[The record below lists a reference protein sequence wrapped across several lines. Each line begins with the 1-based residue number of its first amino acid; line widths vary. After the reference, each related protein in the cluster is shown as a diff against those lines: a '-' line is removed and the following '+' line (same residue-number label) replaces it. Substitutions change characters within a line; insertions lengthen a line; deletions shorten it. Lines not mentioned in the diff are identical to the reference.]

1 MTSPPG
7 PTHAVTADPR
17 SAAGRVIEPYLAQVA
32 AALPGPAGARAGI
45 LAELRAGLLD
55 AVDAH
60 HRAGLA
66 PPAAAKAAADEFGDP
81 ARVAAAFR
89 PGLAASQARR
99 VAITLLATG
108 PFVIAL
114 WMGAALGSHIGA
126 RRAPPWQWAGAA
138 PAWRILLPL
147 AAAAFLIGVWMAV
160 AALAAT
166 GRLTRRLPDRPR
178 LAPMAAALAGFACAA
193 LDMILLLL
201 LAHQLP
207 RASGTL
213 DTTPVAIAAIA
224 STIRLTLARRTARQ
238 CLATRA
244 SLG

>member
-1 MTSPPG
+1 MTSARRI
-7 PTHAVTADPR
+7 HSVTADPR
-17 SAAGRVIEPYLAQVA
+17 SAAGSAIESYLVQVA
-32 AALPGPAGARAGI
+32 AALPGPAGARADI

-55 AVDAH
+55 AADVH

-66 PPAAAKAAADEFGDP
+66 RPAAAKAAADEFGDP
-81 ARVAAAFR
+81 INVAAAFR
-89 PGLAASQARR
+89 PGLAASHARH

-108 PFVIAL
+108 PLVMVV
-114 WMGAALGSHIGA
+114 WTGAALGSHIGA
-126 RRAPPWQWAGAA
+126 RHAPPWQWAGVA

-147 AAAAFLIGVWMAV
+147 AAAALLISVWMGV

-166 GRLTRRLPDRPR
+166 GRLARWLPDWPR
-178 LAPMAAALAGFACAA
+178 LAPTAAALAGFACAA
-193 LDMILLLL
+193 VDMILLLL
-201 LAHQLP
+201 LAHQLA

-213 DTTPVAIAAIA
+213 DTTPVAIAAIG
-224 STIRLTLARRTARQ
+224 STIRLALARRTARQ

>member
-1 MTSPPG
+1 MTPP
-7 PTHAVTADPR
+7 PRRTRAVTAYPR
-17 SAAGRVIEPYLAQVA
+17 SATGRVIEPYLAELA

-55 AVDAH
+55 AADAH
-60 HRAGLA
+60 HRAGLT
-66 PPAAAKAAADEFGDP
+66 PLAAAKAAADEFGDP
-81 ARVAAAFR
+81 PEVAAAFR
-89 PGLAASQARR
+89 PGLAASHARR

-108 PFVIAL
+108 PVVIVV
-114 WMGAALGSHIGA
+114 WTGAALGSHIGA
-126 RRAPPWQWAGAA
+126 RQAPPWHWAGAA

-160 AALAAT
+160 ATLAAT
-166 GRLTRRLPDRPR
+166 GPLTRWLPDRPR
-178 LAPMAAALAGFACAA
+178 LAPTAAALAGFACAA
-193 LDMILLLL
+193 VDMILLLL
-201 LAHQLP
+201 LAHQLA

-224 STIRLTLARRTARQ
+224 STIRLSLARRTARQ